1 MFAKHTILGEIS
13 KCLIDD
19 FQFMEREQPVLLVHM
34 VPYLY
39 KTVSIFFILSIK
51 FYKILTAII
60 RICYKNSTKINFQC
74 IFFTCQIE
82 FYRNIIT

>member
-39 KTVSIFFILSIK
+39 KTVSIFLFYQLSFTKYWQQLFVFVIK
-51 FYKILTAII
+51 IVPK
-60 RICYKNSTKINFQC
+60 
-74 IFFTCQIE
+74 
-82 FYRNIIT
+82 